1 MKKGFTLVEIL
12 IAVMIVA
19 ILVAMAVP
27 MYEKTIEK
35 SRMAEVRTVLKRI
48 YDSKMRL
55 MEDME
60 VFNYL
65 DGSNRPRF
73 GFENLDYTFR
83 CSGGTSS
90 SNGHVVKCATK
101 DFTYV
106 LNPNGAQNSVC
117 AARRSGDNQ
126 GVNILYGLV
135 GNDRVVRC
143 NRANVPANQDGC
155 GAFGMPDTPG
165 NAWCT
170 PGVDVAPVQ
179 PEEPAQN

>member
-117 AARRSGDNQ
+117 AARRSGDNE

-135 GNDRVVRC
+135 GVNKVVQC

-155 GAFGMPDTPG
+155 GAYGMPDTPG